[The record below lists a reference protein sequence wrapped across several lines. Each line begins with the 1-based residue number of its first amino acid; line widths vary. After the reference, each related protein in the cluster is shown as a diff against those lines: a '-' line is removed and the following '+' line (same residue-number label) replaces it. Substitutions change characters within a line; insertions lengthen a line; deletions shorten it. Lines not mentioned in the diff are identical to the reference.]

1 MTNLSGA
8 VVLNLAEVAVN
19 KNCGKQATVRKI
31 FLDNLG
37 SPPHVFQFFF
47 SALILLSDDLSNYQF
62 FVVKNS
68 IFFCFKFSFYI
79 KTRSILVP
87 AKRDRINN
95 PQVFSRIHL
104 FVTRGVSL
112 TNSFLLP
119 GVYYS
124 IFRIRFCPNCH

>member
-1 MTNLSGA
+1 MTNLSGD
-8 VVLNLAEVAVN
+8 VVLNLAEAAVN
-19 KNCGKQATVRKI
+19 KNCGKQATVPTI

-37 SPPHVFQFFF
+37 LPPLFLNFFF
-47 SALILLSDDLSNYQF
+47 TALLLLSGDLSNYQF

-68 IFFCFKFSFYI
+68 IFFCLSFYI

-87 AKRDRINN
+87 ARRDRINN

-124 IFRIRFCPNCH
+124 IFRILFCPNCH